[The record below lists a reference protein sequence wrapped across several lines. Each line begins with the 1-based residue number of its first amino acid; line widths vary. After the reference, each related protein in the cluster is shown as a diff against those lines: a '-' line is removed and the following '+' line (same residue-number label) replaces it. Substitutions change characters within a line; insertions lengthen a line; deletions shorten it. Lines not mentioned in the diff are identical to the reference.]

1 MTARR
6 LPFALLVAPEEDE
19 EPPSRRSRRD
29 WAVDCSLFLLAIAAG
44 GLTLADQVGRGLDGP
59 LLVFDVIGGA
69 ALWLALWW
77 RRRWPLGLGLAS
89 VPLVA
94 FSSSAGLAGL
104 IVLFTVAAYRRW
116 QLAFLVAGLQLAV
129 FPVYRA
135 VQPDDSLPPLA
146 LFVIQTLAYA
156 AIVAWGMFIR
166 GRRQSRRERVRHSE
180 AEQELRVEQARYAER
195 TRIAREMHDVLA
207 HRISLL
213 SLHAGALEFRPDAPP
228 EEVARAAAVIRAS
241 AHQALEDLRAVIGV
255 LRDGPDGEAPQPPQP
270 TLAALPGL
278 LEESRAAGMLL
289 HAEIR
294 LADLAAVPDAI
305 GRHALR
311 IVQETLTNARKH
323 ATSAAVDL
331 LVEGAPGEGL
341 TIEVRNPA
349 PVLAAGEPEIPG
361 AGTGLVG
368 LAERAT
374 LSGGSLVHGLD
385 EAGDFRLRAWL
396 PWPK

>member
-1 MTARR
+1 MVRIDFRTVFKGGRATYSCLVTARR
-6 LPFALLVAPEEDE
+6 LLLGLLVVPEEDE
-19 EPPSRRSRRD
+19 EPPAPRSRRD
-29 WAVDCSLFLLAIAAG
+29 WVVDCSLFLLATAVG
-44 GLTLADQVGRGLDGP
+44 GLALADQVGRGLDGP

-69 ALWLALWW
+69 ALCLALWW
-77 RRRWPLGLGLAS
+77 RRRWPFGLGLAS
-89 VPLVA
+89 VPIVA

-116 QLAFLVAGLQLAV
+116 QLAFLVAGLQLAM

-135 VQPDDSLPPLA
+135 VQPDDDSLPPLA
-146 LFVIQTLAYA
+146 FFVIQTLAYA

-166 GRRQSRRERVRHSE
+166 GRRQSPRERVRHAE
-180 AEQELRVEQARYAER
+180 AQQELRLEQVRYAER

-289 HAEIR
+289 HADVR
-294 LADLAAVPDAI
+294 LARPGRRPGRDRAPRAADRPGGADQRAQARDV
-305 GRHALR
+305 GRGGPSSSR
-311 IVQETLTNARKH
+311 ARR
-323 ATSAAVDL
+323 
-331 LVEGAPGEGL
+331 GRG
-341 TIEVRNPA
+341 
-349 PVLAAGEPEIPG
+349 
-361 AGTGLVG
+361 
-368 LAERAT
+368 
-374 LSGGSLVHGLD
+374 
-385 EAGDFRLRAWL
+385 
-396 PWPK
+396 

>member
-213 SLHAGALEFRPDAPP
+213 SLHA
-228 EEVARAAAVIRAS
+228 
-241 AHQALEDLRAVIGV
+241 
-255 LRDGPDGEAPQPPQP
+255 
-270 TLAALPGL
+270 
-278 LEESRAAGMLL
+278 
-289 HAEIR
+289 
-294 LADLAAVPDAI
+294 
-305 GRHALR
+305 
-311 IVQETLTNARKH
+311 
-323 ATSAAVDL
+323 
-331 LVEGAPGEGL
+331 
-341 TIEVRNPA
+341 
-349 PVLAAGEPEIPG
+349 
-361 AGTGLVG
+361 
-368 LAERAT
+368 
-374 LSGGSLVHGLD
+374 
-385 EAGDFRLRAWL
+385 
-396 PWPK
+396 